1 MSSSYKVLL
10 GFAKKYPI
18 LIVLIIL
25 LGFSGALFN
34 GISTALVIP
43 LLLAFL
49 GEDLTNFN
57 VRSPMLQKVFSWF
70 DVFPQNLQLI
80 AMFVA
85 VLSAIILKNAANYSN
100 TIVAGYFSKNL
111 TNSMRLEGIKLLL
124 DVDLDF
130 YSKWKMGD
138 IVNRISQE
146 INRAAGA
153 VKTLIN
159 IVSLLITITVFV
171 FALISLSW
179 QLTLVAIFLLSLVAW
194 SNQIFS
200 KRAKEFGRILSERA
214 KAFTNKFLE
223 ILSGMRLVK
232 TVATEESEY
241 QIIKKLILEK
251 EKDELDS
258 QANFAIVGPINEVL
272 GIIAIFLLTIIAKTI
287 LGDTTKDFATVLL
300 TYLVFLFR
308 LLPVVGQ
315 LNGARNSLANTSSSV
330 KIATEFLNRNNK
342 PFMVNGS
349 VPYQK
354 MEQGIY
360 FEGVKF
366 SYPEHKTVVLK
377 GIDLWIPKGKTVA
390 LVGASGA
397 GKSTIADLLP
407 RFYDPTDGRITID
420 GKDLKEYNI
429 KSLRDHM
436 GIVSQDTFLFN
447 NTIRYNIAYG
457 YKDVSDEAIIEAA
470 KRANAYEFIQ
480 KLEQGLDTEVGD
492 RGVMLSG
499 GQKQRMAIARAL
511 LRDPDILILD
521 EATSALDTVSERLVQ
536 KAIEE
541 LCRDRTTLVI
551 AHRLSTVQKAHKII
565 VLEKGKVVEQGTHE
579 ELLAR
584 NGYYSRLYTMQ
595 FSDKPQI
602 SIPQNEALIRA
613 SLRANYELRHRFS
626 YQLRSRL
633 NTMLGSLRLVN
644 DGLIDSPDEQ
654 NELIQ
659 ESLDA
664 ALEILADL
672 ESFEGH
678 KVSLPI

>member
-10 GFAKKYPI
+10 DFAKKYPI
-18 LIVLIIL
+18 LIILIIL

-57 VRSPMLQKVFSWF
+57 IRSPLLQKVFGWF
-70 DVFPQNLQLI
+70 DSFPQDLQLS
-80 AMFVA
+80 AMFAA
-85 VLSAIILKNAANYSN
+85 VLFAIILKNAANYFN
-100 TIVAGYFSKNL
+100 TIVGGYFSKNL
-111 TNSMRLEGIKLLL
+111 TNSMRLEGIKILF
-124 DVDLDF
+124 DVDIDF

-146 INRAAGA
+146 INRSAGA
-153 VKTLIN
+153 VKTLIT
-159 IVSLLITITVFV
+159 IASLVITITIFFV
-171 FALISLSW
+171 VLISISW
-179 QLTLVAIFLLSLVAW
+179 QLTLAAILLLGLVAW
-194 SNQIFS
+194 SNQLFS
-200 KRAKEFGRILSERA
+200 KRAKEFGRVLSEKA

-223 ILSGMRLVK
+223 VLSGIRLVK
-232 TVATEESEY
+232 TVAAEEYEY
-241 QIIKKLILEK
+241 QIIKELILDK
-251 EKDELDS
+251 EKAELDS
-258 QANFAIVGPINEVL
+258 QANFAIVGPVNEVL
-272 GIIAIFLLTIIAKTI
+272 GIIAIFLLTVIAKGI
-287 LGDTTKDFATVLL
+287 LGDSTKEYAPLLL

-308 LLPVVGQ
+308 LLPIVSQ
-315 LNGARNSLANTSSSV
+315 LNGARNSLANTSHSV
-330 KIATEFLNRNNK
+330 EVAVEFLNRQNK
-342 PFMVNGS
+342 PFMVNGTA
-349 VPYQK
+349 PYQK
-354 MEQGIY
+354 MQQGVY

-366 SYPEHKTVVLK
+366 SYPDHATVVLR
-377 GIDLWIPKGKTVA
+377 GIDIWIPQGKTVA

-407 RFYDPTDGRITID
+407 RFYDPTGGRITID
-420 GKDLKEYNI
+420 GKDLREYDI
-429 KSLRDHM
+429 KSLRDAM

-457 YKDVSDEAIIEAA
+457 YKDVTDEDIIQAA

-480 KLEQGLDTEVGD
+480 KLEQGLDTKVGD

-511 LRDPDILILD
+511 LRNPDILILD

-565 VLEKGKVVEQGTHE
+565 VLEKGKVVEQGNHQ
-579 ELLAR
+579 ELLAK
-584 NGYYSRLYTMQ
+584 NGYYSRLYMMQ

-613 SLRANYELRHRFS
+613 YLRANYEIRNRFS

-654 NELIQ
+654 NELLE
-659 ESLDA
+659 ESLEA
-664 ALEILADL
+664 AVDILADL
-672 ESFEGH
+672 EAFENH
-678 KVSLPI
+678 KINIPV